1 MRILVLTNKI
11 PYPPIDGGSIA
22 VLNLS
27 LALSKLNH
35 LVCILAMNTAKHYF
49 PAENIPEEIT
59 SKIDLIAVNVPAK
72 IKALGAIKNLLFSSK
87 PYTIDRFTS
96 VNYQSKLRELL
107 LNQHFDIVQLEGLY
121 LGYYVPLIRKFSKAK
136 IIYRA
141 HNLEFEIWQRASSR
155 MHFTKKWYFKNLSG
169 RLLNFEKDLVS
180 KCNGIMA
187 ISDKDKEWFENQVP
201 KQNICTVSAGIDSG
215 YFSDYQNNE
224 PDLFYIGALDWLP
237 NQEGLLWFF
246 RYVWPEINLKH
257 PHLKFYLAGRNPSK
271 QMKLLK
277 AKNLVFLGEIEHA
290 KDFIKAHSILI
301 IPLFSGSGIRIKIIE
316 AMALGKVVITT
327 ALGLEGNQAKHKK
340 EVLIADT
347 VEEFLLALDYLLADN
362 QRIRTIGNRAADF
375 VHLHFNQQRLAEKAA
390 NFYAGL

>member
-1 MRILVLTNKI
+1 MHILVLTNKI

-35 LVCILAMNTAKHYF
+35 SVCILAMNTAKHYF
-49 PAENIPEEIT
+49 PTQNIPEEIT
-59 SKIDLIAVNVPAK
+59 SKIDLAAVNVPAK

-87 PYTIDRFTS
+87 PYTIDRFIS
-96 VNYQSKLRELL
+96 GNYQSKLHELL
-107 LNQHFDIVQLEGLY
+107 VNQHFDIVQLEGLY

-141 HNLEFEIWQRASSR
+141 HNLEFEIWQRASTR
-155 MHFTKKWYFKNLSG
+155 MNFIKKWYFKNLSG

-187 ISDKDKEWFENQVP
+187 ISNKDKEWFENQVP
-201 KQNICTVSAGIDSG
+201 KQNICTVSAGIDFE
-215 YFSDYQNNE
+215 YFSDYHNNE

-246 RYVWPEINLKH
+246 KHVWPEINLKY

-316 AMALGKVVITT
+316 AMAFGKAVITT
-327 ALGLEGNQAKHKK
+327 SLGLEGNPAEHQQ
-340 EVLIADT
+340 EVVIANTAD
-347 VEEFLLALDYLLADN
+347 EFLSGLDYLLAEK
-362 QRIRTIGNRAADF
+362 QRIVNLGNKASRL
-375 VHLHFNQQRLAEKAA
+375 VHVHFNQQKLAEKAMQ
-390 NFYAGL
+390 FYRSI